1 MQHRLKWTAC
11 LALFGLLFVLA
22 PGSLAF
28 PEKGLMG
35 KLTKIENG
43 ALYLDQSGKSLT
55 LLIGPS
61 TELWRHGNDLRSASQ
76 LVVGQDIRAVYTEVA
91 ADGSPIATLV
101 VQSEAGD
108 TVKMVPHQVVEYRLC
123 SGSLVQVTNDSL
135 TLRTGDDKMCITH
148 VDTKTE
154 IWHGQISHDPA
165 VLRVGDD
172 ISTRNVVQYPKENLV
187 AEQVWTENQPARRIG
202 VATE

>member
-1 MQHRLKWTAC
+1 MQHRLKLAAC
-11 LALFGLLFVLA
+11 LALFGLLFVIA

-35 KLTKIENG
+35 KLTKIGNG

-55 LLIGPS
+55 LLIGPR
-61 TELWRHGNDLRSASQ
+61 TELWRHGNDLRSTSQ
-76 LVVGQDIRAVYTEVA
+76 LVLGQDIRAVYSEIA

-123 SGSLVQVTNDSL
+123 SGSLIQVTNDSI
-135 TLRTGDDKMCITH
+135 TLRTGDDKTCITH
-148 VDTKTE
+148 VDARTE
-154 IWHGQISHDPA
+154 IWYGRISHDPT

-172 ISTRNVVQYPKENLV
+172 ISTRNVVQYPQENLV
-187 AEQVWTENQPARRIG
+187 AEKVWTGNQPAPHR
-202 VATE
+202 VAPE